1 MISASLPIVVQERQS
16 TTIGPELA
24 GAVSS
29 AFWKAADCKVQRA
42 PGDDAWTLTA
52 GDSTGVIRSISRT
65 YDVTLNVT
73 AKLRGAD
80 VFFLADYA
88 FGQRHEPLR
97 IFDFDSP
104 LVDAVRDDPTACLLM
119 WHARSISQFASRW
132 LRRDYRRR
140 DRTFN
145 GKIKGR
151 ILVDQYV
158 KNYLAV
164 GEPNTVPC
172 RTIERTQ
179 DTANNR
185 ILKAGLRYIAALSH
199 LLPVPTASRAVM
211 QQVAATLPK
220 FAQVSDINLTPADIR
235 SVSMRGPQR
244 HYGSI
249 LRATLKLLAHKFL
262 TAHHGDTETQ
272 SFMWHMPTLFQESV
286 RGLISS
292 FPDISLDTAA
302 PPRATIYDND
312 GVKLRSSVVD
322 PDLVIK
328 SVNGGVHIVL
338 DTKYKQAL
346 SLDQVNASSSVDGEV
361 IDLPNKLKIKVSRAD
376 VYQAVAY
383 REHDRW
389 KGALPGL
396 LYPVCLAPGHSLP
409 RPLQIRG
416 FGEPVYV
423 AFVDIGPLASANI
436 GAFHQILR
444 DLVSAPH
451 GTDLDTVQ
459 L

>member
-1 MISASLPIVVQERQS
+1 MTPTRPIVVQERQS

-24 GAVSS
+24 SAVSTN
-29 AFWKAADCKVQRA
+29 FWKAADCKVQRA
-42 PGDDAWTLTA
+42 PGDAAWTVTA
-52 GDSTGVIRSISRT
+52 GDSTGVIRSIGRNH
-65 YDVTLNVT
+65 DVTLNVT

-104 LVDAVRDDPTACLLM
+104 LVDAVRDDPTSCLLM

-140 DRTFN
+140 DQTFN

-199 LLPVPTASRAVM
+199 LLPVPAARRAVM

-220 FAQVSDINLTPADIR
+220 FAQVSDINVTRADIR
-235 SVSMRGPQR
+235 SMSMRGPQR
-244 HYGSI
+244 HYGPI
-249 LRATLKLLAHKFL
+249 LRATLELLAHKFL
-262 TAHHGDTETQ
+262 TDHQGDTETQ
-272 SFMWHMPTLFQESV
+272 SFMWQMPTLFQESV

-292 FPDISLDTAA
+292 FPDIALDTAP

-312 GVKLRSSVVD
+312 GVKLRSSIVD

-328 SVNGGVHIVL
+328 SVTSGAHVLL

-346 SLDQVNASSSVDGEV
+346 SLDTGNLSPSADGEV

-383 REHDRW
+383 RKHDRW
-389 KGALPGL
+389 RGALSGL
-396 LYPVCLAPGHSLP
+396 LYPVCLAPGQSLP
-409 RPLQIRG
+409 HPLQIRG
-416 FGEPVYV
+416 FGEAIYL
-423 AFVDIGPLASANI
+423 AFVDVGPRASANI
-436 GAFHQILR
+436 GKFHETLR
-444 DLVSAPH
+444 ELITISQQT
-451 GTDLDTVQ
+451 GLDAAHV
-459 L
+459 

>member
-1 MISASLPIVVQERQS
+1 MIPASLPIIVQERQS
-16 TTIGPELA
+16 TTIGSELA
-24 GAVSS
+24 GSIS
-29 AFWKAADCKVQRA
+29 TAFWKAADCKVQRA

-52 GDSTGVIRSISRT
+52 GDSTGVIRSISQNH
-65 YDVTLNVT
+65 DVTLNVT

-140 DRTFN
+140 DQTFT
-145 GKIKGR
+145 GKIKGKV
-151 ILVDQYV
+151 LVGQYV
-158 KNYLAV
+158 KGHLAV

-199 LLPVPTASRAVM
+199 ILPVPAASRAVM
-211 QQVAATLPK
+211 KQVAATLPK

-235 SVSMRGPQR
+235 NVSTRGPQR
-244 HYGSI
+244 HYGPI
-249 LRATLKLLAHKFL
+249 LRATQELLAHKFL
-262 TAHHGDTETQ
+262 TDHHGDTETQ

-292 FPDISLDTAA
+292 FPDIALDTTA
-302 PPRATIYDND
+302 PPRATIYDNN
-312 GVKLRSSVVD
+312 GVKLRSSPVD

-328 SVNGGVHIVL
+328 SMTNGAHVLL

-346 SLDQVNASSSVDGEV
+346 SQGSSQSSEDGESLE
-361 IDLPNKLKIKVSRAD
+361 LPNKLKIKVSRAD

-383 REHDRW
+383 RKHDRW
-389 KGALPGL
+389 KGALSGL
-396 LYPVCLAPGHSLP
+396 LYPVCLEPGHSLP
-409 RPLQIRG
+409 RPLQIHG
-416 FGEPVYV
+416 FGEAIYLV
-423 AFVDIGPLASANI
+423 FIDIGPRAGDNI
-436 GAFHQILR
+436 GAFHDVLR
-444 DLVSAPH
+444 ELVAVPH
-451 GTDLDTVQ
+451 EANLDALHT
-459 L
+459 